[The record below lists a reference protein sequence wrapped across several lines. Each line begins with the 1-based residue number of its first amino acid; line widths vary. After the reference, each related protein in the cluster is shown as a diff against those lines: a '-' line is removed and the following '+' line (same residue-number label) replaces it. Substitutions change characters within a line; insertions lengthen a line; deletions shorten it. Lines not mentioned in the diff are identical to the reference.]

1 MDETRG
7 RGSLARVLVVE
18 DMPDARRVVTD
29 RLRRAGHDV
38 VGEAAGPAEAVSRF
52 RVLRPDVCAI
62 DVAMEDLAGIAAMRR
77 ILEVDPDARVIACTR
92 AGEDVNVIAAIRSGA
107 RDVVATMLRLEHAM
121 EEVDEELHGLGPP
134 RTRRALTA

>member
-1 MDETRG
+1 M
-7 RGSLARVLVVE
+7 ARVLVVE
-18 DMPDARRVVTD
+18 DVLDARRVVTE

-38 VGEAAGPAEAVSRF
+38 VGEASGPEDAVAHY

-62 DVAMEDLAGIAAMRR
+62 DVAMEDLAGIVAMRR
-77 ILEVDPDARVIACTR
+77 ITDVDPDARIIACTR

-121 EEVDEELHGLGPP
+121 EEIDEELHALGPP
-134 RTRRALTA
+134 HARRALTA

>member
-1 MDETRG
+1 M
-7 RGSLARVLVVE
+7 VE
-18 DMPDARRVVTD
+18 DMLDARKVVTD

-38 VGEAAGPAEAVSRF
+38 VGEASGPADAVAHY

-62 DVAMEDLAGIAAMRR
+62 DVAMEDLAGVAAMRR
-77 ILEVDPDARVIACTR
+77 IMEVDPDARVIACTR

-121 EEVDEELHGLGPP
+121 EEIDHELHGTGPP
-134 RTRRALTA
+134 SRRRALPA